1 MIAMRAPWERAAP
14 MTGAPSDEHRLRSC
28 LNGRTHAETGRW
40 DSRPSTHSAIPGQW
54 RCLSLWGGTEKR
66 QSMVRRKG
74 EGEAEEE
81 RVEKRA
87 PSHTSGLPTG
97 LNTSQSQDLALGTW
111 MGVWPQW
118 GSRSGHGLDLPTE
131 RSALRRTVRVGGI
144 EEAQGLEG
152 WAL

>member
-1 MIAMRAPWERAAP
+1 MSEPV
-14 MTGAPSDEHRLRSC
+14 
-28 LNGRTHAETGRW
+28 
-40 DSRPSTHSAIPGQW
+40 
-54 RCLSLWGGTEKR
+54 GGTEQR

-97 LNTSQSQDLALGTW
+97 LNTPQSQDLALGTW
-111 MGVWPQW
+111 MGVWHQW
-118 GSRSGHGLDLPTE
+118 GSRSGHGLALPTE
-131 RSALRRTVRVGGI
+131 RPALRRTVRVGGI

>member
-1 MIAMRAPWERAAP
+1 
-14 MTGAPSDEHRLRSC
+14 
-28 LNGRTHAETGRW
+28 
-40 DSRPSTHSAIPGQW
+40 
-54 RCLSLWGGTEKR
+54 
-66 QSMVRRKG
+66 MVRRKG

-87 PSHTSGLPTG
+87 PSHPSGLPTG

-118 GSRSGHGLDLPTE
+118 GSWSGHGLDLPTE